1 MFLSLPWAGYCSLAD
16 VIEQLQENNSVVMA
30 IVTSSIFIVS
40 GGGFAASLALASR
53 LQSNDTPSTH

>member
-30 IVTSSIFIVS
+30 IVPSIFIVS
-40 GGGFAASLALASR
+40 GGRFAASLAPASH
-53 LQSNDTPSTH
+53 LQSNDTPNTH